1 MFYGPVH
8 GAEEGAAVFY
18 QAVKVNLLQKVALSL
33 AEIIRVKPSQTEK
46 SVLLDQKL
54 TVTVRTP
61 ITLQGGV
68 STFQVRS
75 KTGDRVLTTT
85 DSDQTVNHT
94 CGGTSARSLWV
105 SPPSASSG
113 PG

>member
-33 AEIIRVKPSQTEK
+33 TEIIRVKPWQTEK
-46 SVLLDQKL
+46 KSFIRSEADSNSQNSHYASGVFPLSRYA
-54 TVTVRTP
+54 VRP
-61 ITLQGGV
+61 SAV
-68 STFQVRS
+68 FSA
-75 KTGDRVLTTT
+75 
-85 DSDQTVNHT
+85 DSNQTVNHT
-94 CGGTSARSLWV
+94 CGGTSSRSLCV